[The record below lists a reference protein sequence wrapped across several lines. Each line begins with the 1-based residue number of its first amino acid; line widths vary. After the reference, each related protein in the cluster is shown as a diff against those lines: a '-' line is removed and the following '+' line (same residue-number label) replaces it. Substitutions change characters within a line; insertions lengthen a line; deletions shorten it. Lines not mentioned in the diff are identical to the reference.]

1 MKIKKS
7 RLIAA
12 KITNELFEKLEKAC
26 NDIPDMYI
34 SAYIERAIENQLKED
49 LKNV

>member
-12 KITNELFEKLEKAC
+12 KITPELFKKIEEIC
-26 NDIPDMYI
+26 NKIPGMYL
-34 SAYIERAIENQLKED
+34 SAYIELAIENQIEKD
-49 LKNV
+49 LNE